1 MSLFPLLPRMVSAE
15 LFARLC
21 ALMPPP
27 LEDTDASRNA
37 RDVLAMAAIEA
48 LGPVRTAEE
57 GMLAVTIVAADLHG
71 WDALT
76 QAVRKADEPRTQM
89 QCRAQAVSMMRQR
102 GAAGRRLAALQ
113 AAHPEPE
120 PEPQRARSRAE
131 PPLPPL
137 PPRPGPAPDPAAR
150 RALMRDCMA
159 QLTQLDEEARAS
171 RRVLVAAVAEA
182 PPEGQDR
189 LTK

>member
-71 WDALT
+71 WDALA

-113 AAHPEPE
+113 AAHPEPA
-120 PEPQRARSRAE
+120 PEPIRARPRPVPA
-131 PPLPPL
+131 LA
-137 PPRPGPAPDPAAR
+137 PRPGPALDPAAR
-150 RALMRDCMA
+150 KARMRECVA
-159 QLTQLDEEARAS
+159 QLSQLDEEARLA
-171 RRVLVAAVAEA
+171 RRVLAPAMAEA
-182 PPEGQDR
+182 PPEGQDH